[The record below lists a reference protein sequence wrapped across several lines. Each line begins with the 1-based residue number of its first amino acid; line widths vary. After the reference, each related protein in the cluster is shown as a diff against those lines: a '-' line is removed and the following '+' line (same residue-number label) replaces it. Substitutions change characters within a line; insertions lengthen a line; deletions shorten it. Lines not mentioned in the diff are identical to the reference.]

1 MNGLSLVEQLSLWVY
16 GLSMRLA
23 RPLLRRKLAMRAV
36 AEPGYAHDIEARFGR
51 YSVSPPNGGLEG
63 AAQNNEHPLIW
74 VHAVSLGESRAAAIL
89 VEALRQEVPG
99 MRLLLTHGTATGWRE
114 GAAIIRSGDRQTWL
128 PWDDPDSVGG
138 FLAHF
143 RPGVGVLMETE
154 VWPALVQAC
163 RQHHVPLTLANAR
176 LNNRSFQRAQRLAW
190 LSRPAFAGLGAVW
203 AQTEDDRDRLRQVGA
218 HVKAVTGNLKFDA
231 RPDADQ
237 LSRAARWR
245 TVIGRPVVMLASSRE
260 GEEAEFLRCIRAP
273 SLEGKRFDATK
284 KVYPVS
290 ASHPR
295 YLIVP
300 RHPQRFDAVADMLRV
315 NGWVPRRR
323 AEWGA
328 ELDARLAAAEL
339 EEAPV
344 PIGEGCNVEPNPV
357 DSTHACSDGGQD
369 TEVWLGD
376 SLGEMALYYG
386 LSDVALLGGS
396 FEPLGGQ
403 NLIEA
408 AACGCPVIMGPHTFN
423 FAEPADAAVA
433 QAAALRV
440 DSMASG
446 VAAAFELV
454 QDRPRRQAMADAAI
468 SFGRSRQ
475 GAARLTARAVAA
487 LLEVSAPT
495 ER

>member
-1 MNGLSLVEQLSLWVY
+1 
-16 GLSMRLA
+16 
-23 RPLLRRKLAMRAV
+23 
-36 AEPGYAHDIEARFGR
+36 
-51 YSVSPPNGGLEG
+51 
-63 AAQNNEHPLIW
+63 

-138 FLAHF
+138 FLSHF
-143 RPGVGVLMETE
+143 RPRVGILMETE
-154 VWPALVQAC
+154 VWPALVRAC

-203 AQTEDDRDRLRQVGA
+203 AQTDDDRDRLQQLGA
-218 HVKAVTGNLKFDA
+218 RVKAVTGNLKFDA

-245 TVIGRPVVMLASSRE
+245 TVIRRPVVMLASSRE
-260 GEEAEFLRCIRAP
+260 GEEAEFLKRIRAS
-273 SLEGKRFDATK
+273 SLDRQGLDAAK
-284 KVYPVS
+284 EVDPAS
-290 ASHPR
+290 APLPL

-300 RHPQRFDAVADMLRV
+300 RHPQRFDAVADMLRMH
-315 NGWVPRRR
+315 GWTPRRR

-328 ELDARLAAAEL
+328 ELDARLAAAEM
-339 EEAPV
+339 EEALAPV
-344 PIGEGCNVEPNPV
+344 GEGGNDGPNRV
-357 DSTHACSDGGQD
+357 DSADACSDGGHD

-376 SLGEMALYYG
+376 SLGEMALYYS

-433 QAAALRV
+433 HAAALRV
-440 DSMASG
+440 ANMASG

-454 QDRPRRQAMADAAI
+454 QDRTRRQTLAEAAI

-475 GAARLTARAVAA
+475 GAARLTARAVAS
-487 LLEVSAPT
+487 LLEVSAPAV
-495 ER
+495 R